1 MSIGNAQDDP
11 TVMTRTTGA
20 QGAMVGIVIIGRNEG
35 ERLVT
40 CLRSARFL
48 GFPMVYVDS
57 DSTDGS
63 LNVARDAT
71 ALIVN
76 LDLERPFTAARA
88 RQEGLIALI
97 AHAPALRYVQFVDG
111 DCTLVPEW
119 IATAQR
125 FLDDN
130 PSYAVACGRRRE
142 RRPEASLYNQMADIE
157 WNTPVGDAAACGG
170 DALIRL
176 SAYQEVNGF
185 DSALIAGEEP
195 ELCSR
200 LSEAGWGIRRLDAEM
215 TVHDAAMTH
224 FAQYW
229 KRATRSGFGYAQA
242 WWTTRDRTR
251 PLYARELLRAGMW
264 TVLPVML
271 AMGGGITFHPALWLL
286 APFLYTM
293 QVARIAWRFGVGKQ
307 LSWQRATL
315 LTSSKIAETWGAF
328 RYLCRMMTGS
338 AGATISYK

>member
-1 MSIGNAQDDP
+1 MSIGNAQDDT
-11 TVMTRTTGA
+11 TVMTRMTGA
-20 QGAMVGIVIIGRNEG
+20 QDAMVGIVIIGRNEG
-35 ERLVT
+35 ERLVA
-40 CLRSARFL
+40 CLHSAKFL

-63 LNVARDAT
+63 LNAARDAT

-88 RQEGLIALI
+88 RQEGLLALI

-111 DCTLVPEW
+111 DCTLAPEW

-142 RRPEASLYNQMADIE
+142 RRPEASLYNQIADIE

-176 SAYQEVNGF
+176 SAYQAVDGF
-185 DSALIAGEEP
+185 DPTLIAGEEP

-200 LSEAGWGIRRLDAEM
+200 LGEAGWGIRRLDAEM

-224 FAQYW
+224 FSQYW

-242 WWTTRDRTR
+242 WWITRHRAR
-251 PLYARELLRAGMW
+251 PLYGRELLRAGIW
-264 TVLPVML
+264 TILPVIS
-271 AMGGGITFHPALWLL
+271 AIGGGLTLHPVLFLL
-286 APFLYTM
+286 APILYGI
-293 QVARIAWRFGVGKQ
+293 QVARIAWRFGANKK
-307 LSWQRATL
+307 LSWQRALL
-315 LTSSKIAETWGAF
+315 LTSTKIAETKGAF
-328 RYLCRMMTGS
+328 RYLRRAMTGS